1 LEIVIVLPHVAS
13 YPGGFEIRIY
23 AGDAGA

>member
-1 LEIVIVLPHVAS
+1 VIVLPHVAS